1 MHRRSTVVFLV
12 HLGTCGSVQGCH
24 QSLQFQYLHH
34 QQTKNTDISN
44 RVGEIFFF
52 KFNQHSVLYKKLAE
66 LSLSLCSLL
75 WGPRAKSKTYFPADI
90 PVLPHSLRF
99 YPHGDTISL
108 GISGHEVVVLK
119 HFHKKIFLSLPTL
132 SLNMWKFVK
141 NKGLRHLWLYEK
153 SISDLEVIASSTMKN
168 IV

>member
-1 MHRRSTVVFLV
+1 MHQRSTVIFLV
-12 HLGTCGSVQGCH
+12 HLGACGSVQGCH
-24 QSLQFQYLHH
+24 QSLQFQFCTINR
-34 QQTKNTDISN
+34 QKTQTFLTGW
-44 RVGEIFFF
+44 VQLFFF
-52 KFNQHSVLYKKLAE
+52 WFNQHSVLYKRLAE

-75 WGPRAKSKTYFPADI
+75 WGPRAKSKTYFPADV

-99 YPHGDTISL
+99 YPQGDTISL

-119 HFHKKIFLSLPTL
+119 HCHTKIFFSLPTL
-132 SLNMWKFVK
+132 SLNMWEFVK